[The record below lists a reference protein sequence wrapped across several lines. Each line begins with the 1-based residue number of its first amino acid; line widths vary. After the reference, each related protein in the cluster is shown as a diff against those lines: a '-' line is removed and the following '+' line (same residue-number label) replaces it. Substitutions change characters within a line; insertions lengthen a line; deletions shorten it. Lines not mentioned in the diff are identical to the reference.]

1 MLVQKLMLAWSLV
14 IFEELF
20 RLFSM
25 SFLLFVAQVRMLNG
39 KLQKT
44 IVLDMDLKKNQVNG
58 S

>member
-1 MLVQKLMLAWSLV
+1 M